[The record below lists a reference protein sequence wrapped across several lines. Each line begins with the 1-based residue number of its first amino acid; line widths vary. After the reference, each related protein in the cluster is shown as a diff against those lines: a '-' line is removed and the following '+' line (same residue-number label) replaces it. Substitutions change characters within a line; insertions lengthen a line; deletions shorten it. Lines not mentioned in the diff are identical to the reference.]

1 MKRYEL
7 MRASLVAQ
15 LVKNLPAMQN
25 TLVWL
30 VYYLVSCWLDTKC
43 SFKIPTIYHYKE
55 CIKSKLFKS
64 VKDSESI
71 RLITTL
77 ENIPS
82 IFKIYKTWSLIFS
95 QLNNHP
101 KSLNN
106 FPKNGF
112 SSAQLCLT
120 LCDPL
125 DCSMPGFPVD
135 RQLPGF
141 TQTHVHWV
149 SEAIQPSQP
158 LLFPSPLACNLS
170 QRQGLFQWVALACP
184 ERSSKLGV
192 GRWWWGSL
200 CDLVKK
206 VGGALDR
213 SDTEEVLMWIWSKEC
228 WRLTGKAEK
237 GSEYSLF
244 YLKVWQGVAA

>member
-1 MKRYEL
+1 MKSIESILTSRSSVTVSKTIFYRKKYINLKVKWGLLTYLLLLLMKRYEL

-170 QRQGLFQWVALACP
+170 QHQGLFKQVSSSHQVAKVLEFQLQHQSFQWIFRTDFL
-184 ERSSKLGV
+184 
-192 GRWWWGSL
+192 
-200 CDLVKK
+200 
-206 VGGALDR
+206 
-213 SDTEEVLMWIWSKEC
+213 
-228 WRLTGKAEK
+228 
-237 GSEYSLF
+237 
-244 YLKVWQGVAA
+244 